1 MKNRLKILLLTSL
14 SLGLLAC
21 EKQLFFDNSTFDEQT
36 VLYAILNSEEPVN
49 IIVDKSFPS
58 IGKAIP
64 DYTNFEPMVLLY
76 ENEKLVETLKNNGQ
90 NNYTSKTLIP
100 NPEFTY
106 KVEVKNNNQTILTPE
121 IKFVE
126 KPVVKVIH
134 DLKEVISPFGNSKA
148 YSLEIEVKINDF
160 TNPFYAMQI
169 VGLNGNEVISLNV
182 FHPFKSNEI
191 GDPCGQLVN
200 YGTYWYNS
208 SCATDSILRLNL
220 GFEIRGYSQKLG
232 RYVEIPKV
240 MIKVQHIS
248 ESYKSLIS
256 DFLPEGI
263 ERIFNNVSN
272 SYSNIENGLGVAGSI
287 NQVSYEVNIKK

>member
-1 MKNRLKILLLTSL
+1 MKNKLTIIVLTSL
-14 SLGLLAC
+14 SFGLLAC
-21 EKQLFFDNSTFDEQT
+21 EKQLIFDNTNFEEQT
-36 VLYAILNSEEPVN
+36 VLYAILNSEEPVHL
-49 IIVDKSFPS
+49 IVDKTFPS
-58 IGKAIP
+58 IGKVYP
-64 DYTNFEPMVLLY
+64 DYTNFEPIVLLY
-76 ENEKLVETLKNNGQ
+76 ENEKLVETLKNIGQ
-90 NNYTSKTLIP
+90 NNFASKTLIP

-106 KVEVKNNNQTILTPE
+106 KVEVKNNNQSIITPE

-126 KPVVKVIH
+126 KPIVKGIH
-134 DLKEVISPFGNSKA
+134 DLIEVESPFGNSKA
-148 YSLEIEVKINDF
+148 YSLEIEVKISDF

-169 VGLNGNEVISLNV
+169 VGLNGNEVIPVNV
-182 FHPFKSNEI
+182 FHPYKSNEI

-200 YGTYWYNS
+200 YGIYWYDS

-220 GFEIRGYSQKLG
+220 GFEIRGYSQKLSK
-232 RYVEIPKV
+232 YVEIPKIK
-240 MIKVQHIS
+240 IKVQHIS

-287 NQVSYEVNIKK
+287 NQVSYEININK